1 MGHLGYSIT
10 ENTEEQGIVQRLLQ
24 SVCRVWAVSYM
35 GSLCIEVLCCE
46 CWGCKDMLFSDCFG
60 FAPFRVKQL
69 GSCSLWFCYGTV
81 KGSTM
86 LSRQLQLTYLGIG
99 FLLAKKVDS

>member
-1 MGHLGYSIT
+1 
-10 ENTEEQGIVQRLLQ
+10 
-24 SVCRVWAVSYM
+24 
-35 GSLCIEVLCCE
+35 
-46 CWGCKDMLFSDCFG
+46 MLFSDCFG